1 MCSALTVSSPLRRAP
16 HEPLDPDQIADI
28 EQLQQRQVVG
38 AQIVLV
44 RENLDFSRGVVQVDE
59 HAAVAHRADA
69 ARDADAVAGFGPGRD
84 IGVAPV
90 EFGGLVLARE
100 ADRIRVD
107 AHPAQGFELVE
118 PHPAERVV
126 AVAVRAAEAVEL
138 SSAVMRLELTGR
150 PALVNPR
157 RRR

>member
-1 MCSALTVSSPLRRAP
+1 MCSALTVNSPLRRAP
-16 HEPLDPDQIADI
+16 NETLDPDQVADI
-28 EQLQQRQVVG
+28 EQLQERQVLG

-44 RENLDFSRGVVQVDE
+44 RENLDLSRGVVQVDK

-69 ARDADAVAGFGPGRD
+69 ARDADAVAGFGAGRD

-90 EFGGLVLARE
+90 ELGGLVLARE
-100 ADRIRVD
+100 ADRIGLD

-126 AVAVRAAEAVEL
+126 AAGARGGGRGIVIGGHEA
-138 SSAVMRLELTGR
+138 
-150 PALVNPR
+150 
-157 RRR
+157 